1 MKRIIETKDVEVYK
15 KLLRILGEYNLK
27 APATG
32 VDRLFDTAVEQGKK
46 ILPKDKNAL
55 VILDYI
61 LSNSVPTAVQKLLN
75 SRFSDL
81 PKIEFRPVIKVGK
94 KHETAW
100 WSRNTSISDKVKDLI
115 DWEGG
120 GKAGR
125 WTNIDGE
132 TATLLDLHK
141 EEKK

>member
-1 MKRIIETKDVEVYK
+1 MKRIIESVDVEIYK
-15 KLLRILGEYNLK
+15 KLLRTLGDYSLR

-32 VDRLFDTAVEQGKK
+32 VDRLFDTVIEQGKK

-55 VILDYI
+55 AILDYI
-61 LSNSVPTAVQKLLN
+61 FTNSVPTAVQKLLN
-75 SRFSDL
+75 LRFSDL
-81 PKIEFRPVIKVGK
+81 PKVEFRPVIKVGK

-115 DWEGG
+115 DWKGS

-125 WTNIDGE
+125 WTDIDGE
-132 TATLLDLHK
+132 TVTLLDLHK
-141 EEKK
+141 EEK